1 MGDTT
6 EGSSSAAQSAQETE
20 KTGQRGFWGRL
31 ADVLTTHAPVSNAS
45 EDKSNGNAAGTEPR
59 LPGIVNLRQLRVEDV
74 AVPKADIISV
84 PTNVKKDDLV
94 DVFRKSG
101 LSRLPVF
108 KGTMDSPVGLV
119 HLKDFSLRHGF
130 NGNGARFSL
139 RALIRPLLFA
149 PPSMPIGVLLQ
160 KMQSER
166 IHMALVIDEYG
177 GVDGLLTIEDLIEQ
191 VVGEIEDEHDQE
203 EGSFWKVEK
212 PGCYMV
218 LAKAPLEEFEAELGR
233 SLTDGVDDEEI
244 DTLGGLVFVLAGRV
258 PARGEVVRHPRGVEF
273 EVIDADPRRIKR
285 LRVRL
290 LGLDQT
296 G

>member
-45 EDKSNGNAAGTEPR
+45 EDKSNGNAAGTEPW

-130 NGNGARFSL
+130 NGNG
-139 RALIRPLLFA
+139 RAVFA
-149 PPSMPIGVLLQ
+149 ACLDPAFAFRATVNAHRG
-160 KMQSER
+160 
-166 IHMALVIDEYG
+166 A
-177 GVDGLLTIEDLIEQ
+177 
-191 VVGEIEDEHDQE
+191 
-203 EGSFWKVEK
+203 
-212 PGCYMV
+212 
-218 LAKAPLEEFEAELGR
+218 AAENA
-233 SLTDGVDDEEI
+233 V
-244 DTLGGLVFVLAGRV
+244 
-258 PARGEVVRHPRGVEF
+258 
-273 EVIDADPRRIKR
+273 
-285 LRVRL
+285 
-290 LGLDQT
+290 
-296 G
+296 